1 MCNSDQNSFGI
12 SCLELIQNDPFWK
25 MDLDSSLNSS
35 ELSNQVKHI
44 YSQWKQFIQHS
55 RTTRKQPTKQTYQNV
70 IRLQNDLEKFFQAK
84 YDLEWLSIKNMLII
98 LKTYQNI
105 FSSVNTEN
113 LLKDVN
119 NYIEIIQP
127 TNVNSQIASLTFI
140 QSFATKYQC
149 IGMIDLHLKK
159 FFSEK
164 KSIEQTV
171 DDNKF
176 EHFQILFQ
184 FMHDCIRLLK
194 LLTQHVIY
202 GSEYI
207 LDTLYTKTPNIINHI
222 ENIFRSTVSLIDLN
236 DNEISVSIKQPQE
249 HFYQM
254 QTELNKYFDEMRF
267 TPFIVK
273 YKLENFVSSIAPLF
287 QKRSSIDETTQNQS
301 KPTTNNPSI
310 STEKN
315 RRQLRINECMKKL
328 NDLLIK
334 ADKLPVRPHEIL
346 NRIRH
351 ILGQLQSIDINKGT
365 EGEIQMILAK
375 EQILT
380 TEINSYIQELKRQ
393 PILKCKLPQI
403 QSASSLTHD
412 EIHFDN
418 AQTRIFDY
426 ENEFEKEQKQIR
438 ESSSSESFYQLE
450 QIGELINQ
458 QVSNRIWLE
467 SLSIL
472 SSKDW
477 ISTDLLS
484 NQLKRIMSSLNN
496 HLSIQL
502 ERILSSTD
510 ENRNEQQISSL
521 VDNITVA
528 YIKFRLNLLESE
540 LKFGRICNFEI
551 IAKLSSALNDWKQV
565 YHVHFLNMFESI
577 QSIMHHLIF
586 TRNCIKNYTI
596 DSNCCLLPV
605 VLRPEDI
612 LCLITPEQ
620 SESIRIIS
628 SNYTKIDNY
637 LSNPTLME
645 FTFDKTSLLQCN
657 ETVSSANTIQI
668 NTGLSSFIYNND
680 RNQSLINYD
689 KHLNYI
695 IEKAFIVSKQ
705 LIDLCVDSGS
715 QNGYLMKVATSVTE
729 LFPIQIVS
737 ALSLIIL
744 INWSGLSLSDFEYSN
759 HLDFL
764 SLKVE
769 ELTINGCQ
777 NELQKLEQTCLDENE
792 QIQLLER
799 QLEKAWS
806 DHNFTDHSIQKREA
820 KVEINRLENIIAD
833 EKHLLNKN
841 KEKAIFMK
849 RQIEQD
855 KFNFDRKRAFEQQK
869 WLEQI
874 IKRFQSISIQVQR
887 CVKLIE
893 EMCTDQSTSVETSTT
908 KLGVV
913 LLDIAT
919 KIAAHQLAASTL
931 KSITNDNLNEL
942 KQIKLNIKTILDD
955 LNNDAS
961 LLADKEIDPMYLFLQ
976 FYSNV
981 MQVGLD
987 AMSNSMTSWTIYSK
1001 KIQTKQML
1009 NFVKLKKRKEFCDL
1023 SIWTQ
1028 QKCTSFIE
1036 KVRRGHEITKLEEE
1050 ISRRIHTDIGNLST
1064 ILTGDNSDYIQQSL
1078 GQYQRFIYKLLIA
1091 GCRYIQVQR
1100 GSTPNSLDDLVSPI
1114 IREQIDSSIPHT
1126 ESNLL
1131 QIINTSEVQFR
1142 SQCESLTYQ
1151 IVHMAF
1157 GFNTNVFSLIEKL
1170 DTSIKTVDQLLLP
1183 SSYMI
1188 VQLWG
1193 NIDTLLNSISNKM
1206 TTDEYDILK
1215 ELCKT
1220 FSLMNNVNERL
1231 KDEDLF
1237 LSERLDSGF
1246 VGNLF
1251 ILIETLRHILEKNR
1265 SKMKRFCDNL
1275 FVILHTTL
1283 KEIIR
1288 GFIKSQKYRI
1298 ETLIE
1303 LNNRKRKSFHL
1314 LFDEKHNNGDIQ
1326 FADIKRISENK
1337 EILFSTSLNNKE
1349 QRFVYLSNLKKSQ
1362 MLYFLLRGLID
1373 NLENI
1378 VMNMSLEPI
1387 NYDFLKKLLETISLF
1402 YVNGQNTLK
1411 SPLIK
1416 FILNEN
1422 DINQEL
1428 DNLEKTWRL
1437 EKIIF
1442 LNQVSNSNSYLKKHI
1457 DDIISA
1463 INEIQLCSQLAQ
1475 DAKRNWNKACDDL
1488 IESRREKRVQNE
1500 NVIVE
1505 LLKHVGSFFKNMVS
1519 SKHSSSPK
1527 DNREIYNHYF
1537 ERIHQF
1543 MLNNQWGNAS
1553 IFIVAPQGPIQKLS
1567 KWLRNNADRIHDELF
1582 QEFKFEK
1589 VKRFIEVNITCKCSS
1604 PHEMKLRFSTQ
1615 SKSSTDFQ
1623 LSLTSTINTFKFI
1636 NTTELKSVVIKS
1648 NKHDKNEIEWK
1659 DAIKRSHNISDDHTI
1674 RFLYVLPSDSNGIT
1688 YTVADNLNRRI
1699 QPNEIEGIENFDK
1712 MEQELDAVKQKHDS
1726 QIQWTT
1732 DQEKMLNSPIKHFV
1746 DQLSSNFENISNS
1759 IKYNMIQDIPNI
1771 IKSTN
1776 LTDFYK
1782 QLPRIE
1788 TLKQAKDGCVVRCN
1802 YIFISNSIVSLND
1815 INEKDDIN
1823 KQFTSDMLSALNTSE
1838 NCPVQMQQAL
1848 DIVISRICDIRVRFL
1863 ISYAWSYSV
1872 ANDEINSSA
1881 TFMKNILKE
1890 NEEYYSLLDKNN
1902 ENSNRIINWV
1912 KLTQQAEYIYRT
1924 TSRRTNKWQE
1934 IGRLMKTP
1942 LMIDENIENAFL
1954 NSRSAG
1960 DAHVWFYNLNESSQG
1975 TIHMTYEPQLALV
1988 DFGIVFSGIRQR
2000 LVQQI
2005 LLHNETDKDI
2015 NIQLERHHET
2025 NPNEFDFNMTP
2036 DTVIVSA
2043 NSIAEIDV
2051 LFKSPENFIG
2061 DIHEMLDIN
2070 IDNQQL
2076 KFNSAIQ
2083 LRVQMVK
2090 VDLEIGSGAVKIEQF
2105 ETEFWQ
2111 IDFGSIPCAATP
2123 VVKSIELKNVL
2134 ESTIQVKA
2142 QVQTNEKNYQSHLN
2156 IVKNDL
2162 TIDGKTTTMLNL
2174 TLQPTEMINID
2185 EDFEAIV
2192 CLAITPSK
2200 NIKWLKVKASICR
2213 PQLSLSYQ
2221 NRLLIE
2227 NSNPINTLTISDF
2240 YLGEHRLI
2248 PFELKNTGQTDFSLS
2263 LTSTNLDWKCENANL
2278 QINQLKTIEIPIK
2291 ISQQNRSTFNV
2302 NIQFINN
2309 KRRFQFQIICE
2320 TSIPRLKLPTMIK
2333 KTIEISQSAHLL
2345 SLYDSDTKSLK
2356 SILFE
2361 ETFKNEG
2368 KAAVTLSFN
2377 RFLSTNRID
2386 PLNINFLMKPNN
2398 FKILPNSEIKVNFIY
2413 QPTYLCDLKGYVEV
2427 ESNCWENSKT
2437 IEFSLEFRKPNFR
2450 SSPQSIIEWGKI
2462 EINRTNQLLFEVKN
2476 IGANPLRFITRS
2488 VKTKQPFV
2496 NEAFISSTAMEI
2508 NSINHPFRVNPND
2521 KVRFS
2526 INIKS
2531 SSIDSNQIEPS
2542 PIELAELDL
2551 QSLCDPVMSIDGQ
2564 LQDRSIKIFVIGRL
2578 DKYDPINEIRLI
2590 GSKPKD
2596 WSNLRLIPTKDIRE
2610 IEQNMNKHEPYSL
2623 FITMTCAAYAAR
2635 SNEIIAIPKIKDD
2648 YETLVGKV
2656 HLAAKHLTAPL
2667 SLKDICGKVSIDVI
2681 RILYKYFQLTVDQ
2694 PEYFHHSISL
2704 HNSLYSIHSGIPIRL
2719 QLYAIVN
2726 STNNN
2731 DEAYTMQ
2738 SYATTILSVYENI
2751 NEKENLCCQSLQ
2763 TIDKCIGKDPL
2774 MPECL
2779 RSFIEYI
2786 RLVTK
2791 PTTDLNE
2798 IEHLLADRIG
2808 SSSGLRDLLGS
2819 NLNDNKWT
2827 LRFSCIPNEIKE
2839 IVIALIEQE
2848 NNSYSSLLS
2857 CHLAAASL
2865 DKYAGWQNSLLQGLK
2880 WARKLWI
2887 DINEKEQL
2895 NLLSGI
2901 FSDQIKLADLLTR
2914 LESKNDFKRTVI
2926 EATESILNYLNC
2938 SNYFLNVV
2946 TIYQCASSKRFDLL
2960 WNLGFRDYKIRYA
2973 LELHID
2979 SCKAT
2984 RNLNDFVHQFCEIL
2998 RIILVLEAHQ
3008 WISVRTSVYNFCV
3021 LFSRIL
3027 NANVNTVNQIL
3038 IDSMSLA
3045 AEFRSN
3051 TIFWSKIQEEFKQV
3065 VCNPESDTL
3074 KSFIHTMAAID
3085 DKNSS
3090 KSEIQKM
3097 ITQINHINSM
3107 EPNETTFEHVFQL
3120 CQMIMTN
3127 EQLIQFRQK
3136 CEKIEEIPSTS
3147 SIVDA
3152 LSNMQSIVSD
3162 SVEFQQSIKAY
3173 LFLVQLPNNLTAN
3186 EDDQTQYELLEQ
3198 IIPSWL
3204 IIMNEKSKINQSFF
3218 NIISSVLTS
3227 FHGLLLSRGISFKE
3241 RLYTMVLINALCLL
3255 SNYRFMKH
3263 SLTDQSQQ
3271 SKRTSISL
3279 VESIRQKLIRQIQSA
3294 PITSKPSIPSVD
3306 NDPVESINTPQP
3318 TRPRLT
3324 KQASIVT
3331 TTHPY
3336 SIAMLAKMSDFMKKY
3351 ADQRTS
3357 QQRTFEDSDKLCDIV
3372 QQIINNHQNI
3382 DLWLSAF
3389 TTFIRI
3395 LRYNVDLDSTTT
3407 TVQARD
3413 IIEHGLQLLLNSLA
3427 IKRIL
3432 EPSFSS
3438 TGVIF
3443 IDNDIS
3449 RIEKCLLSLALEN
3462 SPLLRHT
3469 LYQLHVDVSRI
3480 KQILPSRIFS
3490 PIPPSPPLLRTDNNS
3505 KDTSPPDTYDGV
3517 HNPISTD
3524 KPILDRPMN
3533 GSDWLK
3539 EMKNDDALSIKD
3551 TPGTNTGN
3559 SRKPT
3564 TFTKFD
3570 TSQDNKINRIQPL
3583 VNNLLPT
3590 GFDIQTTAGIG
3601 TTSTTYD
3608 SLEADMENMDAAN
3621 IKLDLTESALREHMK
3636 KQAEIIEQYRKSNSK
3651 TTDNKSHE
3659 TLQDRGK
3666 LEFNKKIEHWTY
3678 QKLVQSK
3685 TIAWIIDTMLE
3696 EFQKR
3701 WEQLLNNRVNQL
3713 EVRWCIMIDNSGS
3726 MSLHRNLIYE
3736 SLVILME
3743 LLRKME
3749 FKFSVARFGGRTN
3762 QKILKDIDQ
3771 LFTDQDGQF
3780 ILEAIS
3786 LDEGTYPAT
3795 GLARIADKIFPVTT
3809 SEPNAHQFVLMIT
3822 DGLTQEREEKS
3833 FSTTINK
3840 NKINLGIMF
3849 IESIEHSSSELLLSS
3864 LANLIKHKILKGNAI
3879 KTLPTELA
3887 ELMSSML
3894 DASINIQNA
3903 AGRPPSISQVIPE
3916 IKIEIPMFDTENQ
3929 RKISPNEIIDNS
3941 TYQSQYRLDYKISK
3955 PNAPIPKF
3963 VSIEKQKISDYLSPT
3978 RVYTNYSAITEEL
3991 RQFYQTFTIDPTR
4004 NDEQIWDAD
4013 EQRLMGLIDELTTV
4027 FSDVV
4032 FPINKLTRR
4041 RAALRGSS
4049 LYLPGLI
4056 KAMTTE
4062 WSYKKI
4068 FSAKLAGGKRD
4079 HAACIVLDV
4088 STSMFGLLG
4097 KSLQETTIT
4106 LIGALQKLGLE
4117 NYGIIVFGSKIRLVK
4132 TNEQTW
4138 GSVCKTI
4145 LSQQIRFDQD
4155 DETKDA
4161 QALECAID
4169 LLKNSSTRG
4178 EKKIFI
4184 ITDGYGNSG
4193 NLLPLVQQRAD
4204 EANIDIIAMAI
4215 GDDRTNLHGCYKR
4228 YIRCTTPYG
4237 LPKAL
4242 RALFDNDTSNES
4254 VDQPIAIKIR
4264 SDIPDDAS
4272 DKDMCLTDIKNSKVF
4287 KDLIEKLQG
4296 EREKLLINSG
4306 DPPSHMRCD
4315 ICFCI
4320 DCTGSMSRWLS
4331 ETKVQMKFIIK
4342 EIKKQITEKYPSLK
4356 LQLFFSI
4363 VAFRDVGDRQPFEIL
4378 DFTDNDMQ
4386 IINFLDQLTA
4396 YGGEDQPEDVMGA
4409 LNECLNLKNWSKSN
4423 ARFIVL
4429 ITDAPGHGRELNDDA
4444 SDRYPSGTGHS
4455 VSSICDR
4462 LLQQDSEIEFMF
4474 CCVNP
4479 AATLKMQRAFETY
4492 YNAKKDQTGKE
4503 FKTIKLFGDQPIDSR
4518 LFHFVFILDESG
4530 SMSGYGWN
4538 SLLRAYQS
4546 FLDRRRNDQG
4556 SDDLF
4561 SVIQFQ
4567 STARNICDKK
4577 RLADTPRHL
4586 TMSGGGTSYI
4596 SGLESADSVIAND
4609 RSNSSVVMIFMSDGE
4624 DGGSNPLPTMQN
4636 LRQKY
4641 FSNHKFVCHT
4651 IGFDDGAEPGSDA
4664 ANLLSQLAQQG
4675 GGNAYS
4681 ASTSVDLVNVFN
4693 RLAADCTVTG
4703 TLVAQFAEILSK
4715 EVSWK
4720 IMLDYL

>member
-1 MCNSDQNSFGI
+1 
-12 SCLELIQNDPFWK
+12 
-25 MDLDSSLNSS
+25 
-35 ELSNQVKHI
+35 
-44 YSQWKQFIQHS
+44 
-55 RTTRKQPTKQTYQNV
+55 
-70 IRLQNDLEKFFQAK
+70 
-84 YDLEWLSIKNMLII
+84 
-98 LKTYQNI
+98 
-105 FSSVNTEN
+105 
-113 LLKDVN
+113 
-119 NYIEIIQP
+119 
-127 TNVNSQIASLTFI
+127 
-140 QSFATKYQC
+140 
-149 IGMIDLHLKK
+149 
-159 FFSEK
+159 
-164 KSIEQTV
+164 
-171 DDNKF
+171 
-176 EHFQILFQ
+176 
-184 FMHDCIRLLK
+184 
-194 LLTQHVIY
+194 
-202 GSEYI
+202 
-207 LDTLYTKTPNIINHI
+207 
-222 ENIFRSTVSLIDLN
+222 
-236 DNEISVSIKQPQE
+236 
-249 HFYQM
+249 
-254 QTELNKYFDEMRF
+254 
-267 TPFIVK
+267 
-273 YKLENFVSSIAPLF
+273 
-287 QKRSSIDETTQNQS
+287 
-301 KPTTNNPSI
+301 
-310 STEKN
+310 
-315 RRQLRINECMKKL
+315 
-328 NDLLIK
+328 
-334 ADKLPVRPHEIL
+334 
-346 NRIRH
+346 
-351 ILGQLQSIDINKGT
+351 
-365 EGEIQMILAK
+365 
-375 EQILT
+375 
-380 TEINSYIQELKRQ
+380 
-393 PILKCKLPQI
+393 
-403 QSASSLTHD
+403 
-412 EIHFDN
+412 
-418 AQTRIFDY
+418 
-426 ENEFEKEQKQIR
+426 
-438 ESSSSESFYQLE
+438 
-450 QIGELINQ
+450 
-458 QVSNRIWLE
+458 
-467 SLSIL
+467 
-472 SSKDW
+472 
-477 ISTDLLS
+477 
-484 NQLKRIMSSLNN
+484 
-496 HLSIQL
+496 
-502 ERILSSTD
+502 
-510 ENRNEQQISSL
+510 
-521 VDNITVA
+521 
-528 YIKFRLNLLESE
+528 
-540 LKFGRICNFEI
+540 
-551 IAKLSSALNDWKQV
+551 
-565 YHVHFLNMFESI
+565 
-577 QSIMHHLIF
+577 
-586 TRNCIKNYTI
+586 
-596 DSNCCLLPV
+596 
-605 VLRPEDI
+605 
-612 LCLITPEQ
+612 
-620 SESIRIIS
+620 
-628 SNYTKIDNY
+628 
-637 LSNPTLME
+637 
-645 FTFDKTSLLQCN
+645 
-657 ETVSSANTIQI
+657 
-668 NTGLSSFIYNND
+668 
-680 RNQSLINYD
+680 
-689 KHLNYI
+689 
-695 IEKAFIVSKQ
+695 
-705 LIDLCVDSGS
+705 
-715 QNGYLMKVATSVTE
+715 
-729 LFPIQIVS
+729 
-737 ALSLIIL
+737 
-744 INWSGLSLSDFEYSN
+744 
-759 HLDFL
+759 
-764 SLKVE
+764 
-769 ELTINGCQ
+769 
-777 NELQKLEQTCLDENE
+777 
-792 QIQLLER
+792 
-799 QLEKAWS
+799 
-806 DHNFTDHSIQKREA
+806 
-820 KVEINRLENIIAD
+820 
-833 EKHLLNKN
+833 
-841 KEKAIFMK
+841 
-849 RQIEQD
+849 
-855 KFNFDRKRAFEQQK
+855 
-869 WLEQI
+869 
-874 IKRFQSISIQVQR
+874 
-887 CVKLIE
+887 
-893 EMCTDQSTSVETSTT
+893 
-908 KLGVV
+908 
-913 LLDIAT
+913 
-919 KIAAHQLAASTL
+919 
-931 KSITNDNLNEL
+931 
-942 KQIKLNIKTILDD
+942 
-955 LNNDAS
+955 
-961 LLADKEIDPMYLFLQ
+961 
-976 FYSNV
+976 
-981 MQVGLD
+981 
-987 AMSNSMTSWTIYSK
+987 
-1001 KIQTKQML
+1001 
-1009 NFVKLKKRKEFCDL
+1009 
-1023 SIWTQ
+1023 
-1028 QKCTSFIE
+1028 
-1036 KVRRGHEITKLEEE
+1036 
-1050 ISRRIHTDIGNLST
+1050 
-1064 ILTGDNSDYIQQSL
+1064 
-1078 GQYQRFIYKLLIA
+1078 
-1091 GCRYIQVQR
+1091 
-1100 GSTPNSLDDLVSPI
+1100 
-1114 IREQIDSSIPHT
+1114 
-1126 ESNLL
+1126 
-1131 QIINTSEVQFR
+1131 
-1142 SQCESLTYQ
+1142 
-1151 IVHMAF
+1151 
-1157 GFNTNVFSLIEKL
+1157 
-1170 DTSIKTVDQLLLP
+1170 
-1183 SSYMI
+1183 
-1188 VQLWG
+1188 
-1193 NIDTLLNSISNKM
+1193 
-1206 TTDEYDILK
+1206 
-1215 ELCKT
+1215 
-1220 FSLMNNVNERL
+1220 
-1231 KDEDLF
+1231 
-1237 LSERLDSGF
+1237 
-1246 VGNLF
+1246 
-1251 ILIETLRHILEKNR
+1251 
-1265 SKMKRFCDNL
+1265 
-1275 FVILHTTL
+1275 
-1283 KEIIR
+1283 
-1288 GFIKSQKYRI
+1288 
-1298 ETLIE
+1298 
-1303 LNNRKRKSFHL
+1303 
-1314 LFDEKHNNGDIQ
+1314 
-1326 FADIKRISENK
+1326 
-1337 EILFSTSLNNKE
+1337 
-1349 QRFVYLSNLKKSQ
+1349 
-1362 MLYFLLRGLID
+1362 
-1373 NLENI
+1373 
-1378 VMNMSLEPI
+1378 
-1387 NYDFLKKLLETISLF
+1387 
-1402 YVNGQNTLK
+1402 
-1411 SPLIK
+1411 
-1416 FILNEN
+1416 
-1422 DINQEL
+1422 
-1428 DNLEKTWRL
+1428 
-1437 EKIIF
+1437 
-1442 LNQVSNSNSYLKKHI
+1442 
-1457 DDIISA
+1457 
-1463 INEIQLCSQLAQ
+1463 
-1475 DAKRNWNKACDDL
+1475 
-1488 IESRREKRVQNE
+1488 
-1500 NVIVE
+1500 
-1505 LLKHVGSFFKNMVS
+1505 
-1519 SKHSSSPK
+1519 
-1527 DNREIYNHYF
+1527 
-1537 ERIHQF
+1537 
-1543 MLNNQWGNAS
+1543 
-1553 IFIVAPQGPIQKLS
+1553 
-1567 KWLRNNADRIHDELF
+1567 
-1582 QEFKFEK
+1582 
-1589 VKRFIEVNITCKCSS
+1589 
-1604 PHEMKLRFSTQ
+1604 
-1615 SKSSTDFQ
+1615 
-1623 LSLTSTINTFKFI
+1623 
-1636 NTTELKSVVIKS
+1636 
-1648 NKHDKNEIEWK
+1648 
-1659 DAIKRSHNISDDHTI
+1659 
-1674 RFLYVLPSDSNGIT
+1674 
-1688 YTVADNLNRRI
+1688 
-1699 QPNEIEGIENFDK
+1699 
-1712 MEQELDAVKQKHDS
+1712 
-1726 QIQWTT
+1726 
-1732 DQEKMLNSPIKHFV
+1732 
-1746 DQLSSNFENISNS
+1746 
-1759 IKYNMIQDIPNI
+1759 
-1771 IKSTN
+1771 
-1776 LTDFYK
+1776 
-1782 QLPRIE
+1782 
-1788 TLKQAKDGCVVRCN
+1788 
-1802 YIFISNSIVSLND
+1802 
-1815 INEKDDIN
+1815 
-1823 KQFTSDMLSALNTSE
+1823 MLSALNTSE

-2200 NIKWLKVKASICR
+2200 NIKWLK
-2213 PQLSLSYQ
+2213 
-2221 NRLLIE
+2221 
-2227 NSNPINTLTISDF
+2227 
-2240 YLGEHRLI
+2240 
-2248 PFELKNTGQTDFSLS
+2248 
-2263 LTSTNLDWKCENANL
+2263 
-2278 QINQLKTIEIPIK
+2278 
-2291 ISQQNRSTFNV
+2291 
-2302 NIQFINN
+2302 
-2309 KRRFQFQIICE
+2309 
-2320 TSIPRLKLPTMIK
+2320 
-2333 KTIEISQSAHLL
+2333 
-2345 SLYDSDTKSLK
+2345 
-2356 SILFE
+2356 
-2361 ETFKNEG
+2361 
-2368 KAAVTLSFN
+2368 
-2377 RFLSTNRID
+2377 
-2386 PLNINFLMKPNN
+2386 
-2398 FKILPNSEIKVNFIY
+2398 
-2413 QPTYLCDLKGYVEV
+2413 
-2427 ESNCWENSKT
+2427 
-2437 IEFSLEFRKPNFR
+2437 PNFR

-2681 RILYKYFQLTVDQ
+2681 KILYKYFQLTVDQ

-3279 VESIRQKLIRQIQSA
+3279 VESIRRKLIRQIQSA

-3849 IESIEHSSSELLLSS
+3849 IESIEHSS
-3864 LANLIKHKILKGNAI
+3864 N
-3879 KTLPTELA
+3879 
-3887 ELMSSML
+3887 
-3894 DASINIQNA
+3894 
-3903 AGRPPSISQVIPE
+3903 
-3916 IKIEIPMFDTENQ
+3916 
-3929 RKISPNEIIDNS
+3929 
-3941 TYQSQYRLDYKISK
+3941 
-3955 PNAPIPKF
+3955 
-3963 VSIEKQKISDYLSPT
+3963 
-3978 RVYTNYSAITEEL
+3978 
-3991 RQFYQTFTIDPTR
+3991 
-4004 NDEQIWDAD
+4004 
-4013 EQRLMGLIDELTTV
+4013 
-4027 FSDVV
+4027 
-4032 FPINKLTRR
+4032 
-4041 RAALRGSS
+4041 
-4049 LYLPGLI
+4049 
-4056 KAMTTE
+4056 
-4062 WSYKKI
+4062 
-4068 FSAKLAGGKRD
+4068 
-4079 HAACIVLDV
+4079 
-4088 STSMFGLLG
+4088 
-4097 KSLQETTIT
+4097 
-4106 LIGALQKLGLE
+4106 
-4117 NYGIIVFGSKIRLVK
+4117 
-4132 TNEQTW
+4132 
-4138 GSVCKTI
+4138 
-4145 LSQQIRFDQD
+4145 

-4254 VDQPIAIKIR
+4254 VDQPIAIKTR

-4577 RLADTPRHL
+4577 R
-4586 TMSGGGTSYI
+4586 
-4596 SGLESADSVIAND
+4596 
-4609 RSNSSVVMIFMSDGE
+4609 
-4624 DGGSNPLPTMQN
+4624 
-4636 LRQKY
+4636 
-4641 FSNHKFVCHT
+4641 
-4651 IGFDDGAEPGSDA
+4651 
-4664 ANLLSQLAQQG
+4664 
-4675 GGNAYS
+4675 
-4681 ASTSVDLVNVFN
+4681 
-4693 RLAADCTVTG
+4693 
-4703 TLVAQFAEILSK
+4703 
-4715 EVSWK
+4715 
-4720 IMLDYL
+4720 